1 MLPMILPVTNTTN
14 NYSTNAYYAI
24 ITLLLL
30 ILYLI
35 DPALLAQSSHMDE
48 IDSLLHGTSSNLLDG
63 SSRLGRG
70 SGGSLWLGID
80 RKTK

>member
-1 MLPMILPVTNTTN
+1 MLPMMLPVTNTTN

-35 DPALLAQSSHMDE
+35 DPILLAQVHV
-48 IDSLLHGTSSNLLDG
+48 
-63 SSRLGRG
+63 
-70 SGGSLWLGID
+70 
-80 RKTK
+80 

>member
-1 MLPMILPVTNTTN
+1 MTY

-35 DPALLAQSSHMDE
+35 DPVLLAYISTKSMD
-48 IDSLLHGTSSNLLDG
+48 
-63 SSRLGRG
+63 RLTPP
-70 SGGSLWLGID
+70 WNQ
-80 RKTK
+80 